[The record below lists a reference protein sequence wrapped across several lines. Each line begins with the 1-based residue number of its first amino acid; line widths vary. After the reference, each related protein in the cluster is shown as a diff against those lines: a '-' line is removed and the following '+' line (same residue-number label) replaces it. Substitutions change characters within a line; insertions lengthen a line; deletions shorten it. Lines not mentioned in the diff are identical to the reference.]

1 MVSRLKD
8 WLIFRLEQAMIRG
21 ALSRFAVIALMV
33 LLVSLGGGLLIRLL
47 VPEIESTGDAVW
59 WAFLRLTDPG
69 YLGDDAGAVKRVVSI
84 VITLLG
90 FILFTGSLVAILTQ
104 WLVET
109 MQRLELG
116 LTPVALED
124 HFVVLGWTSRTA
136 TILEEIIA
144 SQGRVLRFL
153 RQRGGKRL
161 RLALL
166 AEEVDAVLMQ
176 EIKDRLGEHWN
187 ARQIILR
194 NGSALRLDHL
204 ERVDFAHASA
214 ILIPATDAVSTGP
227 IQSDA
232 RTVKALMTLGSAL
245 EQQADSE
252 LPIVIAEMQDYSLA
266 SRIRSLYPGPLEI
279 IAGDQVISRL
289 IAQNVRHPGLSQ
301 IYGELLSGKEGSQIY
316 VRDGSSLE
324 GETVLQVATSFT
336 EAVLLGVARPE
347 AGSYRAMLN
356 PPDDLRLKA
365 DDRLVLLARSYDD
378 AAPPDTVSSIGALPE
393 EMPAPQDTAPRLR
406 RVLMLGWNHR
416 VPALLGEFASYTNEQ
431 FVIDVV
437 SKVSAAKREGLIKA
451 HEAPT
456 EGLQV
461 RQLEFDYAIPA
472 QLESL
477 DPAGYD
483 NVVLLASERLKPGDE
498 SDARTILGYLLLCDL
513 VPTGTGA
520 PQFLVELTDPDNIP
534 LLENRAGEVII
545 SPVIISHMLARVVLR
560 RELRAVFDE
569 LFSSGGSEIF
579 FRPFQDYGIATG
591 VYRFAELQRAVHSRR
606 EIAIGI
612 RREEGVQGGGVQL
625 NPPREQQLQLSQ
637 GDELIVLTTY
647 SQRGDT
653 NVSRHTPA
661 P

>member
-8 WLIFRLEQAMIRG
+8 WLIFRLEQAMMRG

-47 VPEIESTGDAVW
+47 APEFESTGDAVW
-59 WAFLRLTDPG
+59 WAFLRLTDAG
-69 YLGDDAGAVKRVVSI
+69 YLGEDAGAVKRTVSA

-90 FILFTGSLVAILTQ
+90 FILFTGSLIAILTQ

-116 LTPVALED
+116 LTPVALEE
-124 HFVVLGWTSRTA
+124 HFVVLGWTSRTP
-136 TILEEIIA
+136 TILEEIMA

-153 RQRGGKRL
+153 RQRGGRRL

-166 AEEVDAVLMQ
+166 AEEADAVLMQ
-176 EIKDRLGEHWN
+176 EIRDRLGEHWN

-204 ERVDFAHASA
+204 ERVDFAHAAA

-232 RTVKALMTLGSAL
+232 RTVKALMTLGAAL
-245 EQQADSE
+245 EQQADGE
-252 LPIVIAEMQDYSLA
+252 LPIVIVEMQDFSLA
-266 SRIRSLYPGPLEI
+266 SRMRSLYRGPLEI

-289 IAQNVRHPGLSQ
+289 IAQNVRHPGLSH
-301 IYGELLSGKEGSQIY
+301 IYDELLSDKAGSQIY
-316 VRDGSSLE
+316 VRDGSNLA
-324 GETVLQVATSFT
+324 GESVQQVATAFA
-336 EAVLLGVARPE
+336 EAVLLGIARPE
-347 AGSYRAMLN
+347 AGSYEAMLN

-378 AAPPDTVSSIGALPE
+378 AAPPETVSSMEALPE
-393 EMPAPQDTAPRLR
+393 EMPAPQGDGAGTPTSPVAGLESTRARPAWRVRLLYR
-406 RVLMLGWNHR
+406 RAVRDRCGLHG
-416 VPALLGEFASYTNEQ
+416 F
-431 FVIDVV
+431 
-437 SKVSAAKREGLIKA
+437 AAKREGLIKA

-456 EGLQV
+456 ESLQV
-461 RQLEFDYAIPA
+461 RQLELDYAVPA

-513 VPTGTGA
+513 VPAGAEA
-520 PQFLVELTDPDNIP
+520 PQVLVELTDPDNIP

-545 SPVIISHMLARVVLR
+545 SPVIISHMLARVALR

-579 FRPFQDYGIATG
+579 FRPFQDYGLA
-591 VYRFAELQRAVHSRR
+591 SRR
-606 EIAIGI
+606 LSLCRIAAGGEFA
-612 RREEGVQGGGVQL
+612 RGDSHRYTPRGGGAGRWGSAQ
-625 NPPREQQLQLSQ
+625 
-637 GDELIVLTTY
+637 
-647 SQRGDT
+647 
-653 NVSRHTPA
+653 PA
-661 P
+661 AGATAAAVPGG

>member
-1 MVSRLKD
+1 MV
-8 WLIFRLEQAMIRG
+8 RG

-47 VPEIESTGDAVW
+47 APEFESTGDAVW
-59 WAFLRLTDPG
+59 WAFLRLTDAG
-69 YLGDDAGAVKRVVSI
+69 YLGEDAGAVKRTVSA

-90 FILFTGSLVAILTQ
+90 FILFTGSLIAILTQ

-116 LTPVALED
+116 LTSVALEE
-124 HFVVLGWTSRTA
+124 HFVVLGWTSRTP
-136 TILEEIIA
+136 TILEEIMA

-153 RQRGGKRL
+153 RRRGVRRL

-166 AEEVDAVLMQ
+166 AEQADAVLMQ
-176 EIKDRLGEHWN
+176 EIRDRLGENWN

-194 NGSALRLDHL
+194 NGSPLRLDHL
-204 ERVDFAHASA
+204 ERVDFSHAAA
-214 ILIPATDAVSTGP
+214 ILIPAADTVSAGP
-227 IQSDA
+227 IQADA
-232 RTVKALMTLGSAL
+232 RTVKALMTLGAAL
-245 EQQADSE
+245 EQQADDE
-252 LPIVIAEMQDYSLA
+252 LPIVIVEMQDFNLA
-266 SRIRSLYPGPLEI
+266 SRMRSLYRGPLEI
-279 IAGDQVISRL
+279 IAGDQVVSRL

-301 IYGELLSGKEGSQIY
+301 IYDELLSDKEGSQIY
-316 VRDGSSLE
+316 VRDGSSLA
-324 GETVLQVATSFT
+324 GESLQQVATSFT
-336 EAVLLGVARPE
+336 QAVLLGVARPDV
-347 AGSYRAMLN
+347 GSYQAMLN

-378 AAPPDTVSSIGALPE
+378 AAPPENVSSVGALPE
-393 EMPAPQDTAPRLR
+393 DMPAPQDKAPGLR
-406 RVLMLGWNHR
+406 KVLLLGWNHR

-431 FVIDVV
+431 FEIDVV
-437 SKVSAAKREGLIKA
+437 SMVSSAKRKDLIKIHVA
-451 HEAPT
+451 LT
-456 EGLQV
+456 ESLQV
-461 RQLEFDYAIPA
+461 RQLELDYAIPA

-513 VPTGTGA
+513 VPAGAGA
-520 PQFLVELTDPDNIP
+520 PQFLVELTDPHNIP
-534 LLENRAGEVII
+534 LLEGRVGEVII
-545 SPVIISHMLARVVLR
+545 SPVIISHMLARVALR

-591 VYRFAELQRAVHSRR
+591 AYRFAELQRVVNSCG

-612 RREEGVQGGGVQL
+612 RRTESAQWGGVQL

-647 SQRGDT
+647 SQRGGT
-653 NVSRHTPA
+653 NVPRHTPI